1 VAVAAAWKR
10 GPEAECV
17 IIDDPLKR
25 EGVLTD
31 KQLRA
36 AMEEAWRQCVNDTRD
51 LPDTIWIGQPQ
62 HPWWRK

>member
-1 VAVAAAWKR
+1 
-10 GPEAECV
+10 V